1 MDKAFAAHRV
11 ASLEPRITEIIV
23 GFIEKRADK
32 AANGEVVDG
41 VKDFAV
47 PLTISVIC
55 EQMGTGQFDA
65 DKIQRWSSAITAQIG
80 RMQNREQMVDNAM
93 QVCDLQNF
101 IITQMKARQQKPV
114 EEMISDNVHA
124 TLDDGRKIEL
134 DRKSKRMT
142 SKHSCANR

>member
-1 MDKAFAAHRV
+1 MICAVWTGVQTFALPISYVIKDDPPAHTLVRRLMDKAFTAHRV

-23 GFIEKRADK
+23 VFIEELADK

-65 DKIQRWSSAITAQIG
+65 DKIQR
-80 RMQNREQMVDNAM
+80 
-93 QVCDLQNF
+93 
-101 IITQMKARQQKPV
+101 
-114 EEMISDNVHA
+114 
-124 TLDDGRKIEL
+124 
-134 DRKSKRMT
+134 
-142 SKHSCANR
+142 

>member
-1 MDKAFAAHRV
+1 MAKAFTAHRV

-23 GFIEKRADK
+23 GFIEKLADK

-55 EQMGTGQFDA
+55 EQMGTDQFDA

-80 RMQNREQMVDNAM
+80 RMPNREQMVDNAM
-93 QVCDLQNF
+93 QVGALQTF
-101 IITQMKARQQKPV
+101 ILTQRS
-114 EEMISDNVHA
+114 EERRVGKDCLS
-124 TLDDGRKIEL
+124 TCRTRGRR
-134 DRKSKRMT
+134 D
-142 SKHSCANR
+142 